1 MLSFY
6 DLTDIKWCEV
16 LKDSNQEVK
25 GAINHNLTSGINEV
39 KKDDPCT
46 ILTGSLL
53 KCKIEKGKANNNA
66 FHIRISKQN
75 CII

>member
-1 MLSFY
+1 MSFY

-46 ILTGSLL
+46 ILTGSL
-53 KCKIEKGKANNNA
+53 
-66 FHIRISKQN
+66 
-75 CII
+75 